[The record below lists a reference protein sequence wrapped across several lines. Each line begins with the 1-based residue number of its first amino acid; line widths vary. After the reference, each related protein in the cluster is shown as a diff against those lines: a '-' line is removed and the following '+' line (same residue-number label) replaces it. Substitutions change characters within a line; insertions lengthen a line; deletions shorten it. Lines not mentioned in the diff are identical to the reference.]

1 MYFACLRIMNET
13 DVRDTIN
20 VLAAIVN
27 HANRE
32 FVGSF
37 IKRQRVEVRR
47 AAAAARERETHL
59 PPSSTCCE
67 ILKRA
72 QPRCTQSPTD
82 APTLPSR
89 PSTLRSFKID
99 AQRNHRGRRDP
110 YHLNHLGHPI
120 QACSAILSL
129 SSLPTP
135 GLTCA
140 IHAWGHRPVYP
151 SLLPSA
157 VR

>member
-47 AAAAARERETHL
+47 AAAARER
-59 PPSSTCCE
+59 
-67 ILKRA
+67 
-72 QPRCTQSPTD
+72 D
-82 APTLPSR
+82 ASAAVKYV
-89 PSTLRSFKID
+89 LRDIEARTTEVHSESY
-99 AQRNHRGRRDP
+99 G
-110 YHLNHLGHPI
+110 
-120 QACSAILSL
+120 CSYASL
-129 SSLPTP
+129 STINTP
-135 GLTCA
+135 ILQD
-140 IHAWGHRPVYP
+140 
-151 SLLPSA
+151 
-157 VR
+157 